1 MALGRKDVTV
11 TRTNGGADI
20 FRLAGLFGDDN
31 LIRHQGLVWWTGFA
45 DPERIV
51 NHRPTA
57 SILWAG
63 LLQGGKTVE
72 KRHRLV
78 RRAGAVVEAACG
90 VSANPYYSVQR
101 FYRVSEARD
110 APDRDRLSLV
120 SNAAISLAGIEL
132 SQRGADAPLG
142 PPARLAIPPSYP
154 NSGIFR

>member
-110 APDRDRLSLV
+110 APDRDRLSFPGLEHCRLV
-120 SNAAISLAGIEL
+120 GRYRAEPARRRRGSWPSGKAGDIAEL
-132 SQRGADAPLG
+132 S
-142 PPARLAIPPSYP
+142 
-154 NSGIFR
+154 